1 MWQLRESGW
10 QRSSST
16 RIGCWVV
23 QHSKGAW
30 QKWRKP
36 MASKAQKQHAKELR
50 KRRKLRTKKTLDEAL
65 KTAAR
70 VSGLETKTASDDAI
84 IAKQHLDLTSAHRE
98 LGSCQQQ
105 LARRT
110 AALET
115 EHDAHMKADTEA
127 KKEAARVN
135 ELQDRLGKALKTI
148 EQLQAQDIDAK
159 SLRERLRKRGD
170 EIAKLQTLLAQ
181 EKGKV
186 EELRSSKINFDRTTP
201 PVSTG

>member
-1 MWQLRESGW
+1 
-10 QRSSST
+10 
-16 RIGCWVV
+16 
-23 QHSKGAW
+23 
-30 QKWRKP
+30 
-36 MASKAQKQHAKELR
+36 
-50 KRRKLRTKKTLDEAL
+50 
-65 KTAAR
+65 
-70 VSGLETKTASDDAI
+70 
-84 IAKQHLDLTSAHRE
+84 
-98 LGSCQQQ
+98 
-105 LARRT
+105 
-110 AALET
+110 
-115 EHDAHMKADTEA
+115 MKADTEA